1 MKRSRR
7 ALSAALDA
15 CIDVSGVCSLCDS
28 YVRLPVL
35 QPLYERCKLKMR
47 RVLPAGLFV
56 APLVF
61 SSTGVF
67 LESTL
72 RPLLVRFAV
81 VLREEHPADDDDI
94 LQEMSER
101 ASCRSCLRLCSA
113 AGCTAMGGCSAT
125 FPGLRTATVWPGTR
139 PLGEKRYGPPTCA
152 GPHGQSNERWPSWH
166 LSLATSL
173 GWLRLVA
180 YESV

>member
-1 MKRSRR
+1 MGDAGPGGGYGGPARGR
-7 ALSAALDA
+7 AHPKARHARVEPAHAALDA

-35 QPLYERCKLKMR
+35 QPLYERSQLKVR

-72 RPLLVRFAV
+72 RPLLVRFAEA
-81 VLREEHPADDDDI
+81 LREEHPADDDDV

-101 ASCRSCLRLCSA
+101 RFMPQLS
-113 AGCTAMGGCSAT
+113 TAVQRGWVYPVSYT
-125 FPGLRTATVWPGTR
+125 HLT
-139 PLGEKRYGPPTCA
+139 LPT
-152 GPHGQSNERWPSWH
+152 NRE
-166 LSLATSL
+166 
-173 GWLRLVA
+173 V
-180 YESV
+180 